1 MNFFGD
7 FWTTLLDYISQP
19 GRILE
24 WVNTFV
30 TMVIILLVARISV
43 RLLKR
48 VMENR
53 IQPLESLPD
62 NDPKKQRAKT
72 LLPLL
77 ENIVSYLVYGLAIVL
92 VIQELGVNVAAII
105 AGAGIAGL
113 AIGFG
118 AQSLVKDLISGFFL
132 LFDGLIAVGDLITID
147 AHTG

>member
-1 MNFFGD
+1 MNFFAD

-19 GRILE
+19 GRIMQ
-24 WVNTFV
+24 WVNTIV
-30 TMVIILLVARISV
+30 TIVIILVVARISI

-77 ENIVSYLVYGLAIVL
+77 ENIVAYLVYGLAIVL

-118 AQSLVKDLISGFFL
+118 AQSLVKDLI
-132 LFDGLIAVGDLITID
+132 
-147 AHTG
+147 